1 MKLRQAC
8 NHLSLVKDLT
18 TDDVFDDKDD
28 VALEL
33 SMFKLDLNDTFNDK
47 NIQALTKD
55 TELQY
60 DMTFISTKLDCLL
73 KKLQFIVHQQGEKCK
88 NWYSYL
94 NIDDFIWNIGVVVSS
109 WVGMLNIVR
118 YHLKQYHIRSQ
129 TISGEIKISDRQLI
143 VQAFNSDENRFMVMI
158 KWEIFEEL
166 IHVFRLGSSFII
178 KSWWWRS

>member
-1 MKLRQAC
+1 
-8 NHLSLVKDLT
+8 
-18 TDDVFDDKDD
+18 
-28 VALEL
+28 
-33 SMFKLDLNDTFNDK
+33 MFKLDLTDTLNDK

-73 KKLQFIVHQQGEKCK
+73 KKLHFIVNQQGEKCM
-88 NWYSYL
+88 NIYSYYL
-94 NIDDFIWNIGVVVSS
+94 YIDNLILIIIIGIVVSS

-143 VQAFNSDENRFMVMI
+143 VEAFNSDENRFMVKI
-158 KWEIFEEL
+158 K
-166 IHVFRLGSSFII
+166 
-178 KSWWWRS
+178 